1 MIVETIN
8 RMARGVDYPTLVGPD
23 SIALAADIG
32 APGTA
37 WQSASYGMNG
47 LGDFTVI
54 GDYFTSTNYYLGFVA
69 VAVIGYMLLG
79 KPNKRALSR
88 RAALKGSIARETELL
103 KA

>member
-8 RMARGVDYPTLVGPD
+8 RMARGTDYPNLVGPD
-23 SIALAADIG
+23 SVALAANIG

-37 WQSASYGMNG
+37 WQNASYGMNG

-54 GDYFTSTNYYLGFVA
+54 GDYFSSTNYYLGFVA
-69 VAVIGYMLLG
+69 IAVVGYMLLG
-79 KPNKRALSR
+79 KPNRRALSQ
-88 RAALKGSIARETELL
+88 RARLKGNIARETELL